1 MKENTALRKKILA
14 ALFLAI
20 GLILPFI
27 TMQIPAVGKM
37 LCPMHIPVLLCGYIC
52 GWPYGLL
59 IGIITPL
66 LRGVLFGM
74 PAIFPNAFCMA
85 FELATYGLVAGILS
99 EKMKKDIGDHLIS
112 KLDLQDIAKV
122 LSDELSGSELNTV
135 LLDIFNK
142 RVQQETPSSLLS
154 KYEGNK
160 LVKPAL
166 LEDVLEY
173 KEKELR
179 CYKLIAGRGFEPIE
193 LSPVAQFGTSSVIA
207 TVDQKKVLTS
217 LRNTEVQADPTN
229 AIALHYASLKKKGEL
244 DNKTYNYSNISRV
257 IRTQVFNNPNF
268 TPHFTVLAL
277 ISCGRDTG
285 SFNFEKEEL
294 LKHLTTSYEICK
306 SYGVEKIYYEIIPC
320 KGYDSQSPLIMES
333 ISYVREKNS
342 NLEVLVIAPEHD
354 NNYYHGFRIK
364 QQIVIGGNTIEIAD
378 GGLLDWTQQ
387 LLTNKKERM
396 MTFGLGIQVLY
407 HLTK

>member
-1 MKENTALRKKILA
+1 M
-14 ALFLAI
+14 
-20 GLILPFI
+20 
-27 TMQIPAVGKM
+27 
-37 LCPMHIPVLLCGYIC
+37 
-52 GWPYGLL
+52 
-59 IGIITPL
+59 
-66 LRGVLFGM
+66 
-74 PAIFPNAFCMA
+74 
-85 FELATYGLVAGILS
+85 
-99 EKMKKDIGDHLIS
+99 
-112 KLDLQDIAKV
+112 
-122 LSDELSGSELNTV
+122 
-135 LLDIFNK
+135 
-142 RVQQETPSSLLS
+142 
-154 KYEGNK
+154 
-160 LVKPAL
+160 
-166 LEDVLEY
+166 
-173 KEKELR
+173 
-179 CYKLIAGRGFEPIE
+179 AGRGFEPIE

-407 HLTK
+407 HLNKHGKE

>member
-1 MKENTALRKKILA
+1 
-14 ALFLAI
+14 
-20 GLILPFI
+20 
-27 TMQIPAVGKM
+27 
-37 LCPMHIPVLLCGYIC
+37 
-52 GWPYGLL
+52 
-59 IGIITPL
+59 
-66 LRGVLFGM
+66 
-74 PAIFPNAFCMA
+74 
-85 FELATYGLVAGILS
+85 
-99 EKMKKDIGDHLIS
+99 MKKDIGDHIIS

-135 LLDIFNK
+135 LLDVFNK

-166 LEDVLEY
+166 LEDVLKY
-173 KEKELR
+173 KENELR

-193 LSPVAQFGTSSVIA
+193 LSPVAQFGTSSIIA

-306 SYGVEKIYYEIIPC
+306 SYGVEKIYYEIC
-320 KGYDSQSPLIMES
+320 N
-333 ISYVREKNS
+333 R
-342 NLEVLVIAPEHD
+342 
-354 NNYYHGFRIK
+354 
-364 QQIVIGGNTIEIAD
+364 
-378 GGLLDWTQQ
+378 
-387 LLTNKKERM
+387 
-396 MTFGLGIQVLY
+396 
-407 HLTK
+407 

>member
-1 MKENTALRKKILA
+1 M
-14 ALFLAI
+14 
-20 GLILPFI
+20 
-27 TMQIPAVGKM
+27 
-37 LCPMHIPVLLCGYIC
+37 
-52 GWPYGLL
+52 
-59 IGIITPL
+59 
-66 LRGVLFGM
+66 
-74 PAIFPNAFCMA
+74 
-85 FELATYGLVAGILS
+85 
-99 EKMKKDIGDHLIS
+99 
-112 KLDLQDIAKV
+112 
-122 LSDELSGSELNTV
+122 
-135 LLDIFNK
+135 
-142 RVQQETPSSLLS
+142 
-154 KYEGNK
+154 
-160 LVKPAL
+160 
-166 LEDVLEY
+166 
-173 KEKELR
+173 
-179 CYKLIAGRGFEPIE
+179 
-193 LSPVAQFGTSSVIA
+193 GTNSVIA

-229 AIALHYASLKKKGEL
+229 TIALHYASLKKKGEL

-333 ISYVREKNS
+333 ISYVRKKNS
-342 NLEVLVIAPEHD
+342 NLEFLVIAPEHD

>member
-1 MKENTALRKKILA
+1 
-14 ALFLAI
+14 
-20 GLILPFI
+20 
-27 TMQIPAVGKM
+27 
-37 LCPMHIPVLLCGYIC
+37 
-52 GWPYGLL
+52 
-59 IGIITPL
+59 
-66 LRGVLFGM
+66 
-74 PAIFPNAFCMA
+74 
-85 FELATYGLVAGILS
+85 
-99 EKMKKDIGDHLIS
+99 MKKDIGDHLIS

-193 LSPVAQFGTSSVIA
+193 LSPVAQFGTNSVIA

-229 AIALHYASLKKKGEL
+229 TIALHYASLKKKGEL

-268 TPHFTVLAL
+268 TPHFSVICL
-277 ISCGRDTG
+277 ISCGKDTG

-294 LKHLTTSYEICK
+294 LKHLTASYDVLR
-306 SYGVEKIYYEIIPC
+306 SYSFEHIYFEIIPC
-320 KGYDSQSPLIMES
+320 KGYDGQSPLITES
-333 ISYVREKNS
+333 ISYVQKNS
-342 NLEVLVIAPEHD
+342 DHIKVSVVEPDYE
-354 NNYYHGFRIK
+354 NNYYYGFRIK
-364 QQIVIGGNTIEIAD
+364 AKIVVGENVIEIGD

-387 LLTNKKERM
+387 LLTNRKERM
-396 MTFGLGIQVLY
+396 MTMGIGFSVL
-407 HLTK
+407 HIITK

>member
-1 MKENTALRKKILA
+1 
-14 ALFLAI
+14 
-20 GLILPFI
+20 
-27 TMQIPAVGKM
+27 
-37 LCPMHIPVLLCGYIC
+37 
-52 GWPYGLL
+52 
-59 IGIITPL
+59 
-66 LRGVLFGM
+66 
-74 PAIFPNAFCMA
+74 
-85 FELATYGLVAGILS
+85 
-99 EKMKKDIGDHLIS
+99 MKKDIGDHIIS
-112 KLDLQDIAKV
+112 KLDLQDIVKV

-135 LLDIFNK
+135 LLDVFNK

-173 KEKELR
+173 KENELR

-193 LSPVAQFGTSSVIA
+193 LSPVAQLGTSSVMA
-207 TVDQKKVLTS
+207 TVDQKKVLTA
-217 LRNTEVQADPTN
+217 LRGTEVQADPTN
-229 AIALHYASLKKKGEL
+229 AIALHYASLRKKGKL
-244 DNKTYNYSNISRV
+244 DSKTYNYSNISRV
-257 IRTQVFNNPNF
+257 IRTQVFDNPNF
-268 TPHFTVLAL
+268 TPHFIVLAL

-306 SYGVEKIYYEIIPC
+306 SYGVEQVWYEIIPC
-320 KGYDSQSPLIMES
+320 KGYDSQSSLITETV
-333 ISYVREKNS
+333 SYIREKNS
-342 NLEVLVIAPEHD
+342 NIKVLVVEPQHD

-364 QQIVIGGNTIEIAD
+364 QQIKISNSTIEIAD

>member
-1 MKENTALRKKILA
+1 M
-14 ALFLAI
+14 
-20 GLILPFI
+20 
-27 TMQIPAVGKM
+27 
-37 LCPMHIPVLLCGYIC
+37 Y
-52 GWPYGLL
+52 
-59 IGIITPL
+59 
-66 LRGVLFGM
+66 
-74 PAIFPNAFCMA
+74 
-85 FELATYGLVAGILS
+85 
-99 EKMKKDIGDHLIS
+99 
-112 KLDLQDIAKV
+112 
-122 LSDELSGSELNTV
+122 
-135 LLDIFNK
+135 K
-142 RVQQETPSSLLS
+142 RQ
-154 KYEGNK
+154 
-160 LVKPAL
+160 
-166 LEDVLEY
+166 
-173 KEKELR
+173 
-179 CYKLIAGRGFEPIE
+179 
-193 LSPVAQFGTSSVIA
+193 
-207 TVDQKKVLTS
+207 
-217 LRNTEVQADPTN
+217 
-229 AIALHYASLKKKGEL
+229 
-244 DNKTYNYSNISRV
+244 
-257 IRTQVFNNPNF
+257 PNF

-333 ISYVREKNS
+333 ISYVRKKNS

-407 HLTK
+407 HLTT

>member
-1 MKENTALRKKILA
+1 
-14 ALFLAI
+14 
-20 GLILPFI
+20 
-27 TMQIPAVGKM
+27 
-37 LCPMHIPVLLCGYIC
+37 
-52 GWPYGLL
+52 
-59 IGIITPL
+59 
-66 LRGVLFGM
+66 
-74 PAIFPNAFCMA
+74 
-85 FELATYGLVAGILS
+85 
-99 EKMKKDIGDHLIS
+99 MKKDIGDHLIS

-193 LSPVAQFGTSSVIA
+193 LSPVAQFGTNSVIA

-229 AIALHYASLKKKGEL
+229 TIALHYASLKKKGEL

-320 KGYDSQSPLIMES
+320 KGYDSQSPLIIDRKS
-333 ISYVREKNS
+333 V
-342 NLEVLVIAPEHD
+342 V
-354 NNYYHGFRIK
+354 
-364 QQIVIGGNTIEIAD
+364 
-378 GGLLDWTQQ
+378 
-387 LLTNKKERM
+387 
-396 MTFGLGIQVLY
+396 
-407 HLTK
+407 

>member
-1 MKENTALRKKILA
+1 M
-14 ALFLAI
+14 
-20 GLILPFI
+20 
-27 TMQIPAVGKM
+27 M
-37 LCPMHIPVLLCGYIC
+37 Y
-52 GWPYGLL
+52 
-59 IGIITPL
+59 
-66 LRGVLFGM
+66 
-74 PAIFPNAFCMA
+74 
-85 FELATYGLVAGILS
+85 
-99 EKMKKDIGDHLIS
+99 
-112 KLDLQDIAKV
+112 
-122 LSDELSGSELNTV
+122 
-135 LLDIFNK
+135 K

-166 LEDVLEY
+166 LEDDLEY

-387 LLTNKKERM
+387 LLTNKKE
-396 MTFGLGIQVLY
+396 
-407 HLTK
+407 

>member
-1 MKENTALRKKILA
+1 
-14 ALFLAI
+14 
-20 GLILPFI
+20 
-27 TMQIPAVGKM
+27 
-37 LCPMHIPVLLCGYIC
+37 
-52 GWPYGLL
+52 
-59 IGIITPL
+59 
-66 LRGVLFGM
+66 
-74 PAIFPNAFCMA
+74 
-85 FELATYGLVAGILS
+85 
-99 EKMKKDIGDHLIS
+99 MKKDIGDHIIS
-112 KLDLQDIAKV
+112 KLDLHDIVKV

-135 LLDIFNK
+135 LLDVFNK
-142 RVQQETPSSLLS
+142 RVQQVTPSSLLS

-166 LEDVLEY
+166 LKDVLEY
-173 KEKELR
+173 KENELR

-320 KGYDSQSPLIMES
+320 KGYDSQSSLITET
-333 ISYVREKNS
+333 ISYVREKS

>member
-1 MKENTALRKKILA
+1 
-14 ALFLAI
+14 
-20 GLILPFI
+20 
-27 TMQIPAVGKM
+27 
-37 LCPMHIPVLLCGYIC
+37 
-52 GWPYGLL
+52 
-59 IGIITPL
+59 
-66 LRGVLFGM
+66 
-74 PAIFPNAFCMA
+74 
-85 FELATYGLVAGILS
+85 
-99 EKMKKDIGDHLIS
+99 MKKDIGDHIIS
-112 KLDLQDIAKV
+112 KLDLRDIVNV
-122 LSDELSGSELNTV
+122 LSDEVSGSELNTV
-135 LLDIFNK
+135 LLDVFNK
-142 RVQQETPSSLLS
+142 RVGQETPSSLLS

-166 LEDVLEY
+166 LEDVLDY
-173 KEKELR
+173 KENEIR

-193 LSPVAQFGTSSVIA
+193 LSPVAQLGTSSVVA
-207 TVDQKKVLTS
+207 TVDQKKVLTA

-257 IRTQVFNNPNF
+257 IRTQVFDNPNL
-268 TPHFTVLAL
+268 TPHFSLLAL

-320 KGYDSQSPLIMES
+320 KGYDSQSPLITETV
-333 ISYVREKNS
+333 SYIREKNS

-354 NNYYHGFRIK
+354 NNYYQGFRIK

-407 HLTK
+407 QLTK

>member
-1 MKENTALRKKILA
+1 
-14 ALFLAI
+14 
-20 GLILPFI
+20 
-27 TMQIPAVGKM
+27 
-37 LCPMHIPVLLCGYIC
+37 
-52 GWPYGLL
+52 
-59 IGIITPL
+59 
-66 LRGVLFGM
+66 
-74 PAIFPNAFCMA
+74 
-85 FELATYGLVAGILS
+85 
-99 EKMKKDIGDHLIS
+99 MKKDIGDHIIS

-229 AIALHYASLKKKGEL
+229 AIALHYASLKKK
-244 DNKTYNYSNISRV
+244 RR
-257 IRTQVFNNPNF
+257 IR
-268 TPHFTVLAL
+268 
-277 ISCGRDTG
+277 
-285 SFNFEKEEL
+285 
-294 LKHLTTSYEICK
+294 
-306 SYGVEKIYYEIIPC
+306 
-320 KGYDSQSPLIMES
+320 
-333 ISYVREKNS
+333 
-342 NLEVLVIAPEHD
+342 
-354 NNYYHGFRIK
+354 
-364 QQIVIGGNTIEIAD
+364 
-378 GGLLDWTQQ
+378 
-387 LLTNKKERM
+387 
-396 MTFGLGIQVLY
+396 
-407 HLTK
+407 